1 MTRPITTGEQAALWQ
16 RCRRC
21 AWRLET
27 REAYDVP
34 EEAEELARFRRG
46 EPVDAE
52 SDEWVRHVTAATTAG
67 KHLGRVH
74 VVDRPLADY
83 DRGSYL
89 QFEAEFYRRSIP
101 VGEDVRIAVR
111 SQHPELRR
119 LRRDFWLF
127 DAETSQ
133 PFATLMRYDDHGRFL
148 GAELA
153 EPANDP
159 EVIAACLADRD
170 LAMQLAVPL
179 AQHLTA
185 SNTR

>member
-1 MTRPITTGEQAALWQ
+1 VTRPITSSEQTALWQ
-16 RCRRC
+16 RCHRS

-27 REAYDVP
+27 REVYDVP

-46 EPVDAE
+46 EPVDSA
-52 SDEWVRHVTAATTAG
+52 SDEWVQHVTAATTAG

-74 VVDRPLADY
+74 VIDRPLADY
-83 DRGSYL
+83 DRDSYL
-89 QFEAEFYRRSIP
+89 RFETEFYWLSVP
-101 VGEDVRIAVR
+101 AGEDVRIAVR
-111 SQHPELRR
+111 SQHPELQR

-148 GAELA
+148 CAGLA
-153 EPANDP
+153 EPASDP

-170 LAMQLAVPL
+170 LAMRLAVPL
-179 AQHLTA
+179 GQHLTA
-185 SNTR
+185 TNTK